1 MNHRI
6 YTLLTLLK
14 NKWFRLSFSFLLALV
29 FALILLVLPLTARIK
44 PQLPFSPQLDL
55 SLPFGAEIVH
65 ATGGLTITKTAS
77 PTPTVNQGEFVTYTL
92 VVKNGTPFNLTNVTV
107 TDTVPANTECVTV
120 FDPPSG
126 WLFNGSTNC
135 RDVDKAALW
144 NLPFPSNGFGGV
156 ITSGTAVILSYAVRV
171 NQPLPDLTQIA
182 NVAGSYGVQAASPS
196 PFADAGAETITT
208 TVFAPTWAISKA
220 VAPSNTA
227 EPLDV
232 LTYTLT
238 ITNIGHLATSGFYT
252 ITDQIPANATYVTD
266 SAFPAAT
273 FNDPTLTWV
282 LSTPVG
288 INVPFTVSFA
298 VTAND
303 ELPDKTELINQGYN
317 ITGGNVFSP
326 AFGAPV
332 TVTVETPVTLTVTKE
347 DTPDPVQAGD
357 LITYIL
363 TITNDSSSKGPAS
376 NVVLSD
382 TVPANTTFE
391 DAGFISPA
399 DGNFSTN
406 GSLVVWDFS
415 DPEPLNRGETASV
428 FMVVRVTSPLTAG
441 TVITNDGY
449 TASASNTVVNIVGLP
464 VVTTTVESFP
474 VLDISKVG
482 LPEPVEAGGQLTY
495 TIRYTN
501 SGNAD
506 ANNVVI
512 RDTFP
517 VSTSHVSHVS
527 NPNIGPGIITPNDIT
542 WNIPFLAGAD
552 GAGLGGGGL
561 ITLTLSVAEPQD
573 AGTILTNVVS
583 ITSSEVITPHLF
595 TATNTISS
603 SPRLHVQKTADP
615 SPVAVGSLLTYTI
628 AYSNDGNANAVGAV
642 ITDVLPDGVSFNDAS
657 AGHTLNNGVVS
668 WTGLSI
674 AADGQDQVLT
684 ISVTVA
690 PTLPNNSLLT
700 NTVTVVAANLV
711 ATDSITTLVQAP
723 SLAVTKAVSPT
734 GFVRAGDAIA
744 YTIIYTNTGA
754 ITITLPGVL
763 ITDTFP
769 VSVTNIVSGS
779 TRATFVAA
787 SPPEFVWADDA
798 DLPPNGFGVITFTG
812 QVITSPWASSGG
824 QISNSVIV
832 AGSGYSATDTV
843 DIQGRPGLPFT
854 ITVTATPPITQVNNN
869 IRVNAVVEDVYG
881 NPAFDGT
888 PITLTT
894 SLAGSRLDGS
904 TSPIVLNT
912 SNGGIT
918 ATLSSTVAG
927 STTLTAQAAG
937 ASGAITG
944 TTVATFTPGA
954 VVSFTLQATTPQ
966 TAGVTFPITITA
978 VDAFG
983 NRVDTLNQIV
993 TISDAT
999 GTIAPTSALL
1009 VNGTQ
1014 VAGFTV
1020 FSATS
1025 PALDRITAIS
1035 GSITGTVDVEIRP
1048 NVPTTLT
1055 LTVNPTSIR
1064 VCQTATVTTSLTD
1077 AFGNAIPNKQV
1088 GLTINPGATTDF
1100 SPPNPG
1106 NTNNAGIFTSTLT
1119 GRTPASPAAVQA
1131 TTTSPN
1137 LLDVVNV
1144 NVITPAVPTSL
1155 NLTVVPN
1162 PLATGGNTAVVTA
1175 IVNDCIGG
1183 SPGQVVTFTVSDPSL
1198 ASLPA
1203 NPAIATTNA
1212 GGVATTTLTSNS
1224 IPQDGTVIITATT
1237 GALTQ
1242 TVAVILQT
1250 PALTITKTANP
1261 AAGGEVRPNN
1271 IINYTLQV
1279 RNTGTGTSTNVVISD
1294 TLPAGA
1300 SFVSCTPSPNCSGGA
1315 TTIVTT
1321 PALGPNRVFT
1331 ANIQVSVS
1339 AVPSGT
1345 ILSNSASV
1353 LSSQTPLTTS
1363 NIVTH
1368 SVTTA
1373 TLDVYLPLIF
1383 KDFALRPDLVSSFS
1397 LSPANPS
1404 AGEPVVVTVVIT
1416 NVGTGPTGGGF
1427 WVDFYI
1433 NPNPVPT
1440 TGNQRW
1446 DKLGSTVS
1454 PKQGIAWAIPS
1465 PGLAPGARIILT
1477 SNGVG
1482 GLAPSG
1488 PQTIWRGSFVA
1499 GTQDLFVYADS
1510 FSLNGSPNGGIVE
1523 SNESNNR
1530 SELHFVSPLVGG
1542 ELIDL
1547 SSLPDPASLPPRW
1560 DP

>member
-1 MNHRI
+1 MDHKI
-6 YTLLTLLK
+6 YTRPTLVR
-14 NKWFRLSFSFLLALV
+14 NKWFRLTFSFLLAFV
-29 FALILLVLPLTARIK
+29 FALILLVVPLTAWIN
-44 PQLPFSPQLDL
+44 PHLPFSGQLDV
-55 SLPFGAEIVH
+55 SLPFGAEIVY
-65 ATGGLTITKTAS
+65 ATNGLTITKTAS
-77 PTPTVNQGEFVTYTL
+77 PTPTVNQGGLVTYTL
-92 VVKNGTPFNLTNVTV
+92 VVRNDTPFNLTSVNVT
-107 TDTVPANTECVTV
+107 DSVPANTDCVSV
-120 FDPPSG
+120 NDPPSG

-135 RDVDKAALW
+135 LIERRAVW
-144 NLPFPSNGFGGV
+144 NLPPPVSGGDV
-156 ITSGTAVILSYAVRV
+156 ITAGTAVTLSYVVRV
-171 NQPLPDLTQIA
+171 NQPLPDLTEIA
-182 NVAGSYGVQAASPS
+182 NVAGSYGVEAFLPS
-196 PFADAGAETITT
+196 PFSDNGAETITT
-208 TVFAPTWAISKA
+208 TVFAPTWQISKA
-220 VAPSNTA
+220 VVPSPTA
-227 EPLDV
+227 EPLDL

-252 ITDQIPANATYVTD
+252 ITDQIPAGTTYVTD
-266 SAFPAAT
+266 SAFPPAI
-273 FNDPTLTWV
+273 FNNPILTWITDTQV
-282 LSTPVG
+282 ST
-288 INVPFTVSFA
+288 NTPFTVSFA
-298 VTAND
+298 VTVND
-303 ELPDKTELINQGYN
+303 ELPDQTDLLNQGYS

-326 AFGAPV
+326 AAGAPV
-332 TVTVETPVTLTVTKE
+332 TVTVQTPVTLTLTKT
-347 DTPDPVQAGD
+347 DAPDPVQAGD

-363 TITNDSSSKGPAS
+363 TITNDNSSKGPAG
-376 NVVLSD
+376 NVVISD
-382 TVPANTTFE
+382 SVPVNTTFE

-406 GSLVVWDFS
+406 GSLVVWDFT
-415 DPEPLNRGETASV
+415 DPEPFDRDETASV
-428 FMVVRVTSPLTAG
+428 FMVVRVTSPLTSG
-441 TVITNDGY
+441 TVITNDTYSAG
-449 TASASNTVVNIVGLP
+449 ASNTIVNLVDPP

-474 VLDISKVG
+474 VLEIFKAG
-482 LPEPVEAGGQLTY
+482 FPEPVEAGGQLTY

-506 ANNVVI
+506 ATNVVI

-517 VSTSHVSHVS
+517 LGTGYVSDVSDPDIS
-527 NPNIGPGIITPNDIT
+527 PGVTTPNDIT
-542 WNIPFLAGAD
+542 WNIPVLAGKD
-552 GAGLGGGGL
+552 SAGVGGGGL
-561 ITLTLSVAEPQD
+561 ITLTLSVDEPQD
-573 AGTILTNVVS
+573 LGTILTNVVS
-583 ITSSEVITPHLF
+583 ITSSEVITPELF

-603 SPRLHVQKTADP
+603 TPDLHIQKTADP
-615 SPVAVGSLLTYTI
+615 SPVAVGSVLTYTI
-628 AYSNDGNANAVGAV
+628 VYSNDGNANAVGAV
-642 ITDVLPDGVSFNDAS
+642 ITDVLDSGVSFNDAS
-657 AGHTLNNGVVS
+657 TGHTVNNGIVT
-668 WTGLSI
+668 WAGLSI
-674 AADGQDQVLT
+674 PADGQDQVLT

-700 NTVTVVAANLV
+700 NDVTVVAANVV

-723 SLAVTKAVSPT
+723 SLDITKIVSPT
-734 GFVRAGDAIA
+734 GFVRAGDPIE

-754 ITITLPGVL
+754 ITVTFPGVL

-769 VSVTNIVSGS
+769 VSITNIVSGS
-779 TRATFVAA
+779 TRAIFQPS
-787 SPPEFVWADDA
+787 SPPEFVWADTA
-798 DLPPNGFGVITFTG
+798 DLPPNGFGVITITG

-832 AGSGYSATDTV
+832 AGSGYSDTNGV
-843 DIQGRPGLPFT
+843 DIEGRPGLPFT
-854 ITVTATPPITQVNNN
+854 ITVTATPPITQVNND
-869 IRVNAVVEDVYG
+869 IRANAFVQDVYG

-888 PITLTT
+888 AITLTT

-904 TSPIVLNT
+904 TSPIVLAT
-912 SNGGIT
+912 SNGGVT

-927 STTLTAQAAG
+927 STTLTAQVAG
-937 ASGAITG
+937 AGGTTITE

-983 NRVDTLNQIV
+983 NRVDTLTQII
-993 TISDAT
+993 TISDTT
-999 GTIAPTSALL
+999 GTIIPTSASL
-1009 VNGTQ
+1009 VNGTV
-1014 VAGFTV
+1014 VAPFTV

-1055 LTVNPTSIR
+1055 LTVAPTSIR
-1064 VCQTATVTTSLTD
+1064 VCQTAAVTTSLTD
-1077 AFGNAIPNKQV
+1077 AFGNAIPNKQI

-1106 NTNNAGIFTSTLT
+1106 STNNAGIFTSTLT
-1119 GRTPASPAAVQA
+1119 GRTPASPASVQA

-1137 LLDVVNV
+1137 LFDVVNV
-1144 NVITPAVPTSL
+1144 NIITPAIPTSL

-1162 PLATGGNTAVVTA
+1162 PLATGGNIATVTA
-1175 IVNDCIGG
+1175 TVADCLGA
-1183 SPGQVVTFTVSDPSL
+1183 SVGQVVTFTVSDPGL

-1203 NPAIATTNA
+1203 NPTIGTTNVS
-1212 GGVATTTLTSNS
+1212 GVATTTLTSNS
-1224 IPQDGTVIITATT
+1224 IPQDGTVVITATT
-1237 GALTQ
+1237 GLLTR
-1242 TVAVILQT
+1242 TVSVVLQT

-1261 AAGGEVRPNN
+1261 AAGVEVRPNN

-1279 RNTGTGTSTNVVISD
+1279 RNTGTGTATNVVISD
-1294 TLPAGA
+1294 TLPAGV
-1300 SFVSCTPSPNCSGGA
+1300 SFVACTPPANCSGGA
-1315 TTIVTT
+1315 TTTVTT
-1321 PALGPNRVFT
+1321 PALGPNQVFT

-1373 TLDVYLPLIF
+1373 TLDVFLPVII
-1383 KDFALRPDLVSSFS
+1383 KGFASQPDLVSSFS

-1404 AGEPVVVTVVIT
+1404 AGQPVVVTVVIT
-1416 NVGTGPTGGGF
+1416 NVGTGSTGNGF

-1433 NPNPVPT
+1433 NPNPAPT
-1440 TGNQRW
+1440 VGNQRW

-1488 PQTIWRGSFVA
+1488 PHTIWSGSFVG

-1510 FSLNGSPNGGIVE
+1510 FSLNASPNGGIVE
-1523 SNESNNR
+1523 SSESNNR
-1530 SELHFVSPLVGG
+1530 SEFHFVAPLSGG

-1547 SSLPDPASLPPRW
+1547 SNLPDPASLPPRW

>member
-1 MNHRI
+1 
-6 YTLLTLLK
+6 LTL
-14 NKWFRLSFSFLLALV
+14 
-29 FALILLVLPLTARIK
+29 
-44 PQLPFSPQLDL
+44 
-55 SLPFGAEIVH
+55 
-65 ATGGLTITKTAS
+65 TKTA
-77 PTPTVNQGEFVTYTL
+77 PATVNQGEVLTYTL
-92 VVKNGTPFNLTNVTV
+92 RITNNTGQDLTDGTITDTTPLNTTCKDAQDLISPAWAGICGPSSASWILVYSPPDFPTPFSNNTTNVLTFTV
-107 TDTVPANTECVTV
+107 TVSQPLLDQ
-120 FDPPSG
+120 S
-126 WLFNGSTNC
+126 
-135 RDVDKAALW
+135 
-144 NLPFPSNGFGGV
+144 V
-156 ITSGTAVILSYAVRV
+156 ITNSNYGISTSG
-171 NQPLPDLTQIA
+171 A
-182 NVAGSYGVQAASPS
+182 NS
-196 PFADAGAETITT
+196 FADTGSLITT
-208 TVFAPTWAISKA
+208 VVNAPTWAISKT
-220 VAPSNTA
+220 VAPSTTA

-252 ITDQIPANATYVTD
+252 ITDQIPANTTYVTD
-266 SAFPAAT
+266 SASPAAT

-303 ELPDKTELINQGYN
+303 ELPDKTELVNQGYN

-363 TITNDSSSKGPAS
+363 TITNDSSSKGPAG
-376 NVVLSD
+376 NVVISD

-391 DAGFISPA
+391 DAGFVNPA
-399 DGNFSTN
+399 DGIVSSN
-406 GSLVVWDFS
+406 GSLVVWDFT
-415 DPEPLNRGETASV
+415 DPEPLPRNQTASV
-428 FMVVRVTSPLTAG
+428 FMVVRVASPLTSG
-441 TVITNDGY
+441 TVITNDTY
-449 TASASNTVVNIVGLP
+449 TASASNTVVNIVSPP

-474 VLDISKVG
+474 VLEISKVG
-482 LPEPVEAGGQLTY
+482 LPEPVQAGGLLTY

-506 ANNVVI
+506 AANVFI
-512 RDTFP
+512 QDTFP
-517 VSTSHVSHVS
+517 LGTGYVTDVSTPTVS
-527 NPNIGPGIITPNDIT
+527 PGITTTSNIA
-542 WNIPFLAGAD
+542 WNIPFLRGQ
-552 GAGLGGGGL
+552 GGGGI
-561 ITLTLSVAEPQD
+561 ITLTLSVDEPQD

-583 ITSSEVITPHLF
+583 ITSSEVITPVLF

-603 SPRLHVQKTADP
+603 SPRLHIQKTADP

-628 AYSNDGNANAVGAV
+628 VYSNDGNADAVGAA
-642 ITDVLPDGVSFNDAS
+642 ITDVLPGGVSFNDAS
-657 AGHTLNNGVVS
+657 AGHTFNNGVVS
-668 WTGLSI
+668 WAGLSI
-674 AADGQDQVLT
+674 PADGQDQVLT
-684 ISVTVA
+684 LSVTVA

-700 NTVTVVAANLV
+700 NGVTVVAANVV

-723 SLAVTKAVSPT
+723 SLVVTKFVSPT
-734 GFVRAGDAIA
+734 GFIRAGDPIE
-744 YTIIYTNTGA
+744 YRIIYTNTGA

-769 VSVTNIVSGS
+769 VSITNIVSGS
-779 TRATFVAA
+779 TRATFVTS
-787 SPPEFVWADDA
+787 SPPEFVWADNA
-798 DLPPNGFGVITFTG
+798 DLPPNGFGVITITG

-843 DIQGRPGLPFT
+843 DIEGRPGLPFT

-869 IRVNAVVEDVYG
+869 IQVNAVVEDVYG
-881 NPAFDGT
+881 NPVFDGT
-888 PITLTT
+888 AITLTT
-894 SLAGSRLDGS
+894 SLAGSQLNGS
-904 TSPIVLNT
+904 TSPAVLNT
-912 SNGGIT
+912 SNGGVT

-927 STTLTAQAAG
+927 STTLTARAAG

-983 NRVDTLNQIV
+983 NRVDTLNQII
-993 TISDAT
+993 TISDTT

-1009 VNGTQ
+1009 VNGTV
-1014 VAGFTV
+1014 VAPFTV

-1055 LTVNPTSIR
+1055 LTVNPTSIQ
-1064 VCQTATVTTSLTD
+1064 VCQTAAVTTSLTD
-1077 AFGNAIPNKQV
+1077 AFGNAIRNKQV

-1144 NVITPAVPTSL
+1144 NVITPAIPTSL

-1162 PLATGGNTAVVTA
+1162 PLATGGNIATVTA
-1175 IVNDCIGG
+1175 IVADCLGA
-1183 SPGQVVTFTVSDPSL
+1183 SAGQVVTFTVSDPGL

-1203 NPAIATTNA
+1203 NPTIRATNA
-1212 GGVATTTLTSNS
+1212 SGVATTTLTSNS

-1237 GALTQ
+1237 SALTQ
-1242 TVAVILQT
+1242 TISVILQT
-1250 PALTITKTANP
+1250 PALTITKTATP
-1261 AAGGEVRPNN
+1261 AAGVEVRPNN

-1279 RNTGTGTSTNVVISD
+1279 RNTGTGTATNVVISD
-1294 TLPAGA
+1294 TLPAGV
-1300 SFVSCTPSPNCSGGA
+1300 SFVSCTPPANCSGGA
-1315 TTIVTT
+1315 TTTVMT
-1321 PALGPNRVFT
+1321 PALGPNQIFT

-1345 ILSNSASV
+1345 ILSNLASV

-1368 SVTTA
+1368 SVTTS
-1373 TLDVYLPLIF
+1373 TLDVFLPVIVKSF
-1383 KDFALRPDLVSSFS
+1383 VSQPDLISSFS

-1404 AGEPVVVTVVIT
+1404 AGQPVVVTVVIT
-1416 NVGTGPTGGGF
+1416 NVGNGSTDNGF

-1433 NPNPVPT
+1433 NPTPAPT

-1482 GLAPSG
+1482 GLAPR
-1488 PQTIWRGSFVA
+1488 PRQTIWSGSFVA

-1510 FSLNGSPNGGIVE
+1510 FSQNGSPNGGIVE

-1530 SELHFVSPLVGG
+1530 SELHFVAPLSGG

>member
-1 MNHRI
+1 MDHKI
-6 YTLLTLLK
+6 YVRPTLVK
-14 NKWFRLSFSFLLALV
+14 NKWFRLSFSILLALV
-29 FALILLVLPLTARIK
+29 FALILLVLPLTARIN
-44 PQLPFSPQLDL
+44 PHLPFSAQLDL

-77 PTPTVNQGEFVTYTL
+77 PTPTVFQGGFITYTL
-92 VVKNGTPFNLTNVTV
+92 VVRNDTPFDLTNVTV

-144 NLPFPSNGFGGV
+144 NLPPPGSGFGGV
-156 ITSGTAVILSYAVRV
+156 ITSGTAVILSYVVRV
-171 NQPLPDLTQIA
+171 NQPLPDLTPIT

-196 PFADAGAETITT
+196 PFSDAGAETITT
-208 TVFAPTWAISKA
+208 TVFAPTWDISKA
-220 VAPSNTA
+220 VAPSTTA

-238 ITNIGHLATSGFYT
+238 ISNIGHMATSGFYT
-252 ITDQIPANATYVTD
+252 ITEQIPASTTYVTN
-266 SAFPAAT
+266 SATPTAT
-273 FNDPTLTWV
+273 FNDPMLTWV
-282 LSTPVG
+282 ISSPVVT
-288 INVPFTVSFA
+288 VPFTVSFA
-298 VTAND
+298 VTVND
-303 ELPDKTELINQGYN
+303 ELPDKSELVNQDYN
-317 ITGGNVFSP
+317 VAGGNVFSP
-326 AFGAPV
+326 AVGAPV
-332 TVTVETPVTLTVTKE
+332 TVTVQTPVTLTLTKT
-347 DTPDPVQAGD
+347 DTFDPVQAGD
-357 LITYIL
+357 LITYTL
-363 TITNDSSSKGPAS
+363 TVTNDSSSKGPAG
-376 NVVLSD
+376 NVVITD
-382 TVPANTTFE
+382 AIPANTTLE
-391 DAGFISPA
+391 NTGFISS
-399 DGNFSTN
+399 DGVISST
-406 GSLVVWDFS
+406 SSEVVWTFVN
-415 DPEPLNRGETASV
+415 PELLNRGASASV

-441 TVITNDGY
+441 TVITNDSY
-449 TASASNTVVNIVGLP
+449 TAGASNTIVNIVGLP

-474 VLDISKVG
+474 VLEISKVG

-501 SGNAD
+501 SGNSD
-506 ANNVVI
+506 AINVVI

-517 VSTSHVSHVS
+517 VSTSYVTDVSTPTVS
-527 NPNIGPGIITPNDIT
+527 PGITTTNDIT
-542 WNIPFLAGAD
+542 WNIPLLAGE
-552 GAGLGGGGL
+552 GGGGL
-561 ITLTLSVAEPQD
+561 ITLTLSVDEPQD
-573 AGTILTNVVS
+573 LGTVLTNVVS
-583 ITSSEVITPHLF
+583 ITSSEVITPQLS

-603 SPRLHVQKTADP
+603 TPNLHIRKTADP
-615 SPVAVGSLLTYTI
+615 SPVAVGSVLTYTI
-628 AYSNDGNANAVGAV
+628 VYSNDGNANAVGAA
-642 ITDVLPDGVSFNDAS
+642 ITDVLDSGVGFNDAS
-657 AGHTLNNGVVS
+657 AGHTFNNGIVS
-668 WTGLSI
+668 WAGLSI
-674 AADGQDQVLT
+674 PADGQDQVLT
-684 ISVTVA
+684 LSVTVA

-700 NTVTVVAANLV
+700 NNVTVAAASV
-711 ATDSITTLVQAP
+711 IATDSITTLVQAP
-723 SLAVTKAVSPT
+723 SLAVTKIVSPT
-734 GFVRAGDAIA
+734 GVIRAGDPIE

-754 ITITLPGVL
+754 ITITLPGVR

-769 VSVTNIVSGS
+769 VSITNIVSGS
-779 TRATFVAA
+779 TRATVVPS
-787 SPPEFVWADDA
+787 SPPEFVWADTA
-798 DLPPNGFGVITFTG
+798 DLPPDGSGLITITG

-843 DIQGRPGLPFT
+843 DSEGRPGLPFT
-854 ITVTATPPITQVNNN
+854 ITVTATPPVTQVNNN
-869 IRVNAVVEDVYG
+869 IRVNAFVQDVYG

-912 SNGGIT
+912 SNGGVT

-927 STTLTAQAAG
+927 STTLTAQSDG
-937 ASGAITG
+937 VSGAITR

-983 NRVDTLNQIV
+983 NRVSTLNQIV
-993 TISDAT
+993 TISDTT

-1009 VNGTQ
+1009 VNGTR
-1014 VAGFTV
+1014 VASFTV

-1035 GSITGTVDVEIRP
+1035 GSIIGTVDVEIRP
-1048 NVPTTLT
+1048 NVPTSLT
-1055 LTVNPTSIR
+1055 LTINPTSIR
-1064 VCQTATVTTSLTD
+1064 ICQTAAVTTSLTD
-1077 AFGNAIPNKQV
+1077 AFGNAISNKQV
-1088 GLTINPGATTDF
+1088 GLTLLGTGTANF

-1106 NTNNAGIFTSTLT
+1106 NTNTAGIFTSTLT
-1119 GRTPASPAAVQA
+1119 GQTPGPATVQA

-1144 NVITPAVPTSL
+1144 NIITPAIPTSL
-1155 NLTVVPN
+1155 DLTVVPN
-1162 PLATGGNTAVVTA
+1162 PLATGGNIAAVTA
-1175 IVNDCIGG
+1175 TVADCLGA
-1183 SPGQVVTFTVSDPSL
+1183 SVGQVVTFTVSNPGL

-1203 NPAIATTNA
+1203 NPTIRTTNVS
-1212 GGVATTTLTSNS
+1212 GVATTTLTSNS
-1224 IPQDGTVIITATT
+1224 IPQDGTVVITATIGT
-1237 GALTQ
+1237 LTQ
-1242 TVAVILQT
+1242 TVSVVLQT

-1261 AAGGEVRPNN
+1261 AAGVEVRPNN

-1279 RNTGTGTSTNVVISD
+1279 RNTGTGTATNVVISD
-1294 TLPAGA
+1294 TLPAGV
-1300 SFVSCTPSPNCSGGA
+1300 SFVSCTPPANCSGGA
-1315 TTIVTT
+1315 TTTLTT
-1321 PALGPNRVFT
+1321 PALGPNQVFT

-1345 ILSNSASV
+1345 ILSNSANV
-1353 LSSQTPLTTS
+1353 RSSQTPLITS
-1363 NIVTH
+1363 NLVAH
-1368 SVTTA
+1368 PVTTA
-1373 TLDVYLPLIF
+1373 TLNVFLPIII
-1383 KDFALRPDLVSSFS
+1383 KDFASQPDLISSFS

-1404 AGEPVVVTVVIT
+1404 AGQPVVVTVVIT
-1416 NVGTGPTGGGF
+1416 NVGTGSTGDGF

-1454 PKQGIAWAIPS
+1454 PKQGIAWAILS
-1465 PGLAPGARIILT
+1465 PGLAPGASITLT

-1488 PQTIWRGSFVA
+1488 PHTIWSGSFVG

-1510 FSLNGSPNGGIVE
+1510 FSLNASPNGGIVE

-1530 SELHFVSPLVGG
+1530 SELHFVAPLSGG